1 MLCLALSTV
10 RTRRFGFAGSFVAVV
25 LAVALVFAW
34 FTLLISGKR
43 SAPAA
48 DRFGAAAAVVRMDP
62 ALTVLTGS
70 GENVDRERLPLDQ
83 PPRLP
88 GGVAERLR
96 TVPGVRSVIADTP
109 FYAQVVDRHGTPLAG
124 PRGGPSSGHAW
135 QAAELTPFRLRTG
148 RAPRGPD
155 EVVLDADAARR
166 AGTGP
171 GDAVRVVTA
180 QGVRNLRVSGVA
192 SPPGAPGLPSR
203 TTLFFAG
210 PVQERPR
217 FLGVIAEPGT
227 PPGALAGRVRAALRD
242 PGAPRGAQV
251 LSGRDASRAGSPE
264 VGERL
269 EYATQFLGPMG
280 GIGLFLAVFVIA
292 GTFGLSILQRSREI
306 ALLRAVGSTPWQIR
320 RLLVAEAFAV
330 SLAAGLP
337 GCLLGLPVAHLVR
350 RLMVGN
356 SIAPPDLRLQV
367 GPAPFAIA
375 IGAGLLVTLPAV
387 LLSAHHAARV
397 RATEALR
404 EAAAPRRIIS
414 VPRLLLA
421 LAALAGATAVHALS
435 QHVGGEVGVAFQYLT
450 VMILMAAAALA
461 SPLLTR
467 VLTPPVGALLR
478 AVSRDSGWLA
488 AAAARAEV
496 RRVASAAASVM
507 MCAALG
513 SAALLISASIESTA
527 VGQSQRRVVADRVLT
542 ARDAP
547 GLPAA
552 TAAGVRGLPGVAAA
566 SPPRSTTFVSTVLGS
581 PDTLVAQGV
590 DPASIG
596 QVLDPGVRAGSLA
609 ALAGPGTVAVS
620 RTHARER
627 DWGLGDRVRGW
638 LGDGTPVDLRI
649 VAVYDRSLG
658 LGDFLIARTAL
669 DGHLH
674 EPLDDAVLVRGR
686 PGVDLD
692 RALHGI
698 AAATPTVRV
707 MDAPAYARLSRS
719 GLSQSTTHVYIV
731 LGLLV
736 AFSAVS
742 IVNTSIMGTAER
754 AREFALLRLVGASR
768 GQVVRTI
775 CMETAAAALIGT
787 IVGSLIGLVAL
798 AGATGALTGTPSL
811 HVPLARYAL
820 VPAGVA
826 LLGLLV
832 SALPSAMVLRY
843 RPVEALGRRE

>member
-1 MLCLALSTV
+1 VFRLALSTV
-10 RTRRFGFAGSFVAVV
+10 RSRRFGFAGSFVAVA

-34 FTLLISGKR
+34 FTLLLSGLR
-43 SAPAA
+43 ASPAA

-62 ALTVLTGS
+62 ALTVRTGS
-70 GENVDRERLPLDQ
+70 GQNTDKERLPLDQ

-88 GGVAERLR
+88 TDAAERLR
-96 TVPGVRSVIADTP
+96 KVQSVRSVVADTP
-109 FYAQVVDRHGTPLAG
+109 FYAQVVDRRGSPLAG
-124 PRGGPSSGHAW
+124 PRDGPSLGHAW
-135 QAAELTPFRLRTG
+135 QAAALTPFRLRAG

-155 EVVLDADAARR
+155 EVVLDADVARR
-166 AGTGP
+166 AGAGP
-171 GDAVRVVTA
+171 GDTVRVVTA
-180 QGVRNLRVSGVA
+180 QGTRGMRVSGVA
-192 SPPGAPGLPSR
+192 SPPGGSGLPSQ
-203 TTLFFAG
+203 TALFFTGAA
-210 PVQERPR
+210 QERPQ

-227 PPGALAGRVRAALRD
+227 PPGALADRVRAALGV
-242 PGAPRGAQV
+242 PGAQV
-251 LSGRDASRAGSPE
+251 LTGRAAARAGSPE
-264 VGERL
+264 VGEQL
-269 EYATQFLGPMG
+269 EYATLFLGPMG
-280 GIGLFLAVFVIA
+280 GIGLFLAIFVIA

-306 ALLRAVGSTPWQIR
+306 ALLRAVGATPWQIR
-320 RLLVAEAFAV
+320 RMLVAEAFAV

-337 GCLLGLPVAHLVR
+337 GCLLGLPLAWLVR

-356 SIAPPDLRLQV
+356 SIAPPDLSLQIS
-367 GPAPFAIA
+367 PAPFAIA

-421 LAALAGATAVHALS
+421 LTALGGAVPVHVLS

-450 VMILMAAAALA
+450 VMILMTAAALA

-467 VLTPPVGALLR
+467 ILTPPVGALLR
-478 AVSRDSGWLA
+478 AVSRSSGWLA
-488 AAAARAEV
+488 AAAARADV

-552 TAAGVRGLPGVAAA
+552 TAAEVRGLPGVAAV
-566 SPPRSTTFVSTVLGS
+566 SPLRSTTFVSTVLGS

-596 QVLDPGVRAGSLA
+596 SVLDPGVRAGSLA
-609 ALAGPGTVAVS
+609 ALAEPGTVAVS

-627 DWGLGDRVRGW
+627 GWKTGDRVRGW
-638 LGDGTPVDLRI
+638 LGDGTPVNLRI

-658 LGDFLIARTAL
+658 LGDFLLARAAL
-669 DGHLH
+669 TGHLH

-686 PGVDLD
+686 SGADLD
-692 RALHGI
+692 EALRKVT
-698 AAATPTVRV
+698 ATTPTVRV
-707 MDAPAYARLSRS
+707 LDAPAYARLSRS
-719 GLSQSTTHVYIV
+719 GLSQSTTNVHIV

-742 IVNTSIMGTAER
+742 IVNTAVMGTAER

-775 CMETAAAALIGT
+775 CMETAVAALIGT
-787 IVGSLIGLVAL
+787 LVGSAIGLVAL
-798 AGATGALTGTPSL
+798 AGATGALTGSPSL

-820 VPAGVA
+820 VPSGVA

-832 SALPSAMVLRY
+832 SVLPAAMVLRY